1 LSSGSPF
8 PRRGRKMK
16 ATDILVREHE
26 DIRALLAIVLEMC
39 RRLEEGVGVP
49 PDHLEEAVELI
60 RGYADNYHHAKEEDL
75 LFPEMER
82 KGIPRDSG
90 PIGVMLAEHDE
101 GRAYVRDAADAIG
114 RYREGH
120 EPARLVIAANLRNYA
135 GLLDQ
140 HIEKENQV
148 LYPMADQQM
157 DDPDQDQLLRRFNE
171 TDQTGDA
178 PERHARYQS
187 LLGELRSAYRYG
199 GSAGSGGERR
209 RPGASR

>member
-1 LSSGSPF
+1 M
-8 PRRGRKMK
+8 R
-16 ATDILVREHE
+16 ATEILVREHE

-39 RRLEEGVGVP
+39 RRLEAGVGVP
-49 PDHLEEAVELI
+49 ADHLEEAVELI

-101 GRAYVRDAADAIG
+101 GRAYVRNAADAIEP
-114 RYREGH
+114 YREGH
-120 EPARLVIAANLRNYA
+120 EPARLIIAANLRNYA

-140 HIEKENQV
+140 HIEKENQI

-157 DDPDQDQLLRRFNE
+157 DDRDQSELLQRFKE
-171 TDQTGDA
+171 TDQGGDA
-178 PERHARYQS
+178 PERHSRYQS
-187 LLGELRSAYRYG
+187 LLGDLRSAYLYG
-199 GSAGSGGERR
+199 GGGGAGGERR
-209 RPGASR
+209 RPGAAR